1 MRKYRLMEE
10 GLNKNFENIKDEAK
24 ELEKVSRNNIE
35 ENERFLDMIKN
46 CSFEQLMELN
56 KNR

>member
-10 GLNKNFENIKDEAK
+10 GLNKSFKNIKDEVREIEK
-24 ELEKVSRNNIE
+24 ESKIIE
-35 ENERFLDMIKN
+35 ENERFLNMIKN
-46 CSFEQLMELN
+46 YSFEQLMELN

>member
-10 GLNKNFENIKDEAK
+10 GLNKSVKNIKDEVREIEK
-24 ELEKVSRNNIE
+24 ESKIIE

-46 CSFEQLMELN
+46 YSFEQLMELN

>member
-10 GLNKNFENIKDEAK
+10 GLNKSFKNVKDEVREIEK
-24 ELEKVSRNNIE
+24 ESKIIE

-46 CSFEQLMELN
+46 YSFEQLMELN

>member
-10 GLNKNFENIKDEAK
+10 GLNKNFENIQDEAK

-35 ENERFLDMIKN
+35 ENER
-46 CSFEQLMELN
+46 LMELN